1 MRDCLA
7 YPLALGDATLAGRA
21 LIEQVLAQASFDLD
35 PRLVSNS
42 VETMKAFARMNRGV
56 CFQFRKPGK
65 AIIPPGDMIALPLT
79 DRRSCKRSS
88 FLQPDAAASS
98 DRGRRFCGTAQGR
111 FGLTPAERSDL
122 EELKKSRR
130 RLLRLR
136 RQVWE

>member
-1 MRDCLA
+1 MVRDHPLAGRSELRLRDCLA

-65 AIIPPGDMIALPLT
+65 AHHSAG
-79 DRRSCKRSS
+79 RHGR
-88 FLQPDAAASS
+88 AAA
-98 DRGRRFCGTAQGR
+98 DRSAAAAGKAYSGDPPRTRAADCGRRVRRTAQS
-111 FGLTPAERSDL
+111 RSGVTAACAA
-122 EELKKSRR
+122 R
-130 RLLRLR
+130 
-136 RQVWE
+136 